1 MPEPKKAVPAS
12 SGTFLNFMLDD
23 ALMAIPVERVREILD
38 AREINPLPQAP
49 DYIMG
54 FIDLRGDSI
63 VVVDLRTL
71 IGRPHKKDDLDT
83 RIVVLWVQEGEREQV
98 LALRTDKV
106 TEVSRFDGDRIE
118 PIETGTML
126 NWDHRIV
133 AGLARRSGKY
143 VTLLDLD
150 RLLSS
155 KIIASL
161 DKHIEDAVGG
171 ALA

>member
-1 MPEPKKAVPAS
+1 MPDQKTAPAA
-12 SGTFLNFMLDD
+12 SGTFLNFMLDET
-23 ALMAIPVERVREILD
+23 LMAIPVERVREILD
-38 AREINPLPQAP
+38 ARDIQKLPQAP

-71 IGRPHKKDDLDT
+71 IGRPYRKDDVDT
-83 RIVVLWVQEGEREQV
+83 RIVVLWVEDNGKEQL

-106 TEVSRFDGDRIE
+106 TEVSRFDDDRIE

-126 NWDHRIV
+126 NWDRRIV
-133 AGLARRSGKY
+133 AGLARRNGAY

-155 KIIASL
+155 KVIASL
-161 DKHIEDAVGG
+161 DKHVEDALGG
-171 ALA
+171 VNA

>member
-1 MPEPKKAVPAS
+1 
-12 SGTFLNFMLDD
+12 
-23 ALMAIPVERVREILD
+23 
-38 AREINPLPQAP
+38 
-49 DYIMG
+49 MG
-54 FIDLRGDSI
+54 YIDLRGDSI

-71 IGRPHKKDDLDT
+71 IGRPFRKDDVDT
-83 RIVVLWVQEGEREQV
+83 RIVVLWVEDEGREQV

-106 TEVSRFDGDRIE
+106 TEVSRFDDDRIE

-133 AGLARRSGKY
+133 SGLARRNGSY

-155 KIIASL
+155 KIISSL
-161 DKHIEDAVGG
+161 DKHVEDAMDGIS
-171 ALA
+171 A

>member
-1 MPEPKKAVPAS
+1 MPEQINAPAS
-12 SGTFLNFMLDD
+12 SGTFLNFMLDET
-23 ALMAIPVERVREILD
+23 LMAIPVERVREILD
-38 AREINPLPQAP
+38 ARDVQNLPQAP

-54 FIDLRGDSI
+54 YIDLRGDSI

-71 IGRPHKKDDLDT
+71 IGRPFRKDDVDT
-83 RIVVLWVQEGEREQV
+83 RIVVLWVEDEGREQV

-106 TEVSRFDGDRIE
+106 TEVSRFDDDRIE

-133 AGLARRSGKY
+133 SGLARRNGSY

-155 KIIASL
+155 KIISSL
-161 DKHIEDAVGG
+161 DKHVEDAMDGIS
-171 ALA
+171 A